1 LCEGV
6 ECAFPEVHLA
16 ILSLCGGL
24 FVGMAATPISAEWA
38 PCQNLL
44 ATPRFGGATGQ

>member
-1 LCEGV
+1 VAKTLYVIE
-6 ECAFPEVHLA
+6 
-16 ILSLCGGL
+16 CGGL